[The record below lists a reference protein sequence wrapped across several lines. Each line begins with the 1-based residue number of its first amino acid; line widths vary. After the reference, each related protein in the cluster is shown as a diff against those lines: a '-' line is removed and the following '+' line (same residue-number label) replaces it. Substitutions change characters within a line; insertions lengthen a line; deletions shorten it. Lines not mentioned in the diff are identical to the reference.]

1 MAYRHTE
8 RVEEQLQDK
17 RNRILQAVR
26 QVVSEVGFHGA
37 QVAIVAEAAG
47 VATGTVYRYFPSKGE
62 LLAEALALNA
72 QHEIDVVAAVAE
84 ADGSAISRLDD
95 AVRVFADRAVRARRL
110 AWAMLAEPAEPEVDA
125 ARLTYRRAF
134 AQVFEKLIRAGIRSG
149 EFPAQ
154 NTAASAACV
163 MGALSEG
170 LVGPL
175 APEAP
180 DFSDAHALV
189 DAIVRFCLQAV
200 SASPCPFS
208 PGPSSRGPSSRS
220 TRALRVV
227 ENKR

>member
-1 MAYRHTE
+1 MAYRHTM

-37 QVAIVAEAAG
+37 QVAMVADAAD

-62 LLAEALALNA
+62 LFAEALALNA
-72 QHEIDVVAAVAE
+72 QHEVDVVAAVAK
-84 ADGSAISRLDD
+84 ADGSATSRLAD

-110 AWAMLAEPAEPEVDA
+110 AWAMLAEPSEPEVDA

-134 AQVFEKLIRAGIRSG
+134 AEVFEELIRVGIRSG

-154 NTAASAACV
+154 NAAASAACV

-170 LVGPL
+170 LIGPL
-175 APEAP
+175 APEVP
-180 DFSDAHALV
+180 DLADARALI
-189 DAIVRFCLQAV
+189 DAIIRFCLQAV
-200 SASPCPFS
+200 SASPFT
-208 PGPSSRGPSSRS
+208 RS
-220 TRALRVV
+220 FRVV

>member
-37 QVAIVAEAAG
+37 QVTTVAEAAG

-62 LLAEALALNA
+62 LFAEALALNA
-72 QHEIDVVAAVAE
+72 QHEFDVVAAVAQ
-84 ADGSAISRLDD
+84 ADGSAASRLAD
-95 AVRVFADRAVRARRL
+95 ALRVFAGRAVRARRL
-110 AWAMLAEPAEPEVDA
+110 AWAMIAEPAEPEVDA

-134 AQVFEKLIRAGIRSG
+134 AEVFEKLIRAGISSG

-154 NTAASAACV
+154 NAAASAACV

-170 LVGPL
+170 LIGPL

-180 DFSDAHALV
+180 DLADNRALV
-189 DAIVRFCLQAV
+189 EAIVCFCLQAV
-200 SASPCPFS
+200 SASRSPPS
-208 PGPSSRGPSSRS
+208 PGPSFRRTRS
-220 TRALRVV
+220 FRVV
-227 ENKR
+227 ESKR

>member
-1 MAYRHTE
+1 MAYRHTT
-8 RVEEQLQDK
+8 RVEEQLQGK

-26 QVVSEVGFHGA
+26 QVVSEMGFHGA
-37 QVAIVAEAAG
+37 QVTMVAEAAG

-62 LLAEALALNA
+62 LFAEALALNA
-72 QHEIDVVAAVAE
+72 QHEVDVVAAVAE
-84 ADGSAISRLDD
+84 ADGSATSRLAD

-134 AQVFEKLIRAGIRSG
+134 AEVFEKLIYAGIRSG

-154 NTAASAACV
+154 NAAASAACV

-170 LVGPL
+170 LIGPL

-180 DFSDAHALV
+180 DLANTRALI
-189 DAIVRFCLQAV
+189 DAIIRFCLQAV
-200 SASPCPFS
+200 SASAFT
-208 PGPSSRGPSSRS
+208 RS
-220 TRALRVV
+220 FGVV

>member
-1 MAYRHTE
+1 MAYRHTM

-37 QVAIVAEAAG
+37 QVAMVADAAD

-62 LLAEALALNA
+62 LFAEALALNA
-72 QHEIDVVAAVAE
+72 QHEVDVVAAVAKV
-84 ADGSAISRLDD
+84 DGSATSRLADS
-95 AVRVFADRAVRARRL
+95 VRVFADRAVRARRL
-110 AWAMLAEPAEPEVDA
+110 AWAMLAEPSEPEVDA

-134 AQVFEKLIRAGIRSG
+134 AEVFEELVRAGIRSG

-154 NTAASAACV
+154 NAAASAACV

-170 LVGPL
+170 LIGPL
-175 APEAP
+175 APEVP
-180 DFSDAHALV
+180 DLADARALI
-189 DAIVRFCLQAV
+189 DAIIRFCLQAV
-200 SASPCPFS
+200 SASPFT
-208 PGPSSRGPSSRS
+208 RS
-220 TRALRVV
+220 FRVV

>member
-1 MAYRHTE
+1 MAYRHTM

-37 QVAIVAEAAG
+37 QVAMVADAAD

-62 LLAEALALNA
+62 LFAEALALNA
-72 QHEIDVVAAVAE
+72 QHEVDVVAAVAK
-84 ADGSAISRLDD
+84 ADGSVTSRLAD

-110 AWAMLAEPAEPEVDA
+110 AWAMLAEPSEPEVDA

-134 AQVFEKLIRAGIRSG
+134 AEVFEELIRAGIRSG

-154 NTAASAACV
+154 NAAASAACV

-170 LVGPL
+170 LIGPL
-175 APEAP
+175 APEVP
-180 DFSDAHALV
+180 DLADARALI
-189 DAIVRFCLQAV
+189 DAIIRFCLQAV
-200 SASPCPFS
+200 SASPFT
-208 PGPSSRGPSSRS
+208 RS
-220 TRALRVV
+220 FRVV

>member
-8 RVEEQLQDK
+8 RVEEQLQGK

-37 QVAIVAEAAG
+37 QVTTVAEAAG

-62 LLAEALALNA
+62 LFAEALALNA
-72 QHEIDVVAAVAE
+72 QHEFDVVSAVAQ
-84 ADGSAISRLDD
+84 ADGSAASRLAD
-95 AVRVFADRAVRARRL
+95 ALRVFADRAVRARRL
-110 AWAMLAEPAEPEVDA
+110 AWAMIAEPAEPEVDA

-134 AQVFEKLIRAGIRSG
+134 AEVFEKLIRAGISSG

-154 NTAASAACV
+154 NAAASAACV

-170 LVGPL
+170 LIGPL

-180 DFSDAHALV
+180 DLADNRALV
-189 DAIVRFCLQAV
+189 EAIVCFCLQAV
-200 SASPCPFS
+200 SASCCPSS
-208 PGPSSRGPSSRS
+208 PGPSFRRTRS
-220 TRALRVV
+220 FRVV
-227 ENKR
+227 ESKR